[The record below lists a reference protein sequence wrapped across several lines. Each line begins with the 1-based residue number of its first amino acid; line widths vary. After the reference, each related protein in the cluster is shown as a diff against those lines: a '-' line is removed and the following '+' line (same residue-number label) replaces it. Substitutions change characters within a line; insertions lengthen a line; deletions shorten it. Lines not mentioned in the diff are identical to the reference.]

1 MARKR
6 QILVKDIQYIKD
18 EDVLSVM
25 EQKALHLP
33 NSVQIYVEDDGTHNA
48 FPDDRIS
55 IDAVR
60 EQLRKM
66 GYDID
71 GYDFLATISVGDG
84 DFQKTITTLM
94 EDEEDDEDAQCDDCN
109 YTFNDLD
116 ELIAVLQKVR
126 KKSGG
131 RARVCVFSSM
141 EMGGEADTVTTENQK
156 GFGPLVWIR

>member
-18 EDVLSVM
+18 ENALSVM

-33 NSVQIYVEDDGTHNA
+33 KAVQIYVKDDGTHNA

-55 IDAVR
+55 IDMIR
-60 EQLRKM
+60 KQLRKM

-71 GYDFLATISVGDG
+71 GYDFTATISVGDG

-94 EDEEDDEDAQCDDCN
+94 EDEENAQCDDCN

-116 ELIAVLQKVR
+116 ELIAVLQKAR